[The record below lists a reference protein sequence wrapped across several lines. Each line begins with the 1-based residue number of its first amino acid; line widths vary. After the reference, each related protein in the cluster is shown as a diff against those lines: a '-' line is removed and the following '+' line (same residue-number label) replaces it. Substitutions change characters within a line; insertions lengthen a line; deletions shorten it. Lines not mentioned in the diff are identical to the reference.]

1 MNGEVM
7 ETIFDKFY
15 ELMRFMVTIS
25 IALAVFLF
33 VVIFFAALFE
43 EETYPVGSCP
53 DYPYCSYQ

>member
-7 ETIFDKFY
+7 GTLFDKFY
-15 ELMRFMVTIS
+15 ACMRSLVAIAIFVT
-25 IALAVFLF
+25 LFLF
-33 VVIFFAALFE
+33 LAMLFAVLLE